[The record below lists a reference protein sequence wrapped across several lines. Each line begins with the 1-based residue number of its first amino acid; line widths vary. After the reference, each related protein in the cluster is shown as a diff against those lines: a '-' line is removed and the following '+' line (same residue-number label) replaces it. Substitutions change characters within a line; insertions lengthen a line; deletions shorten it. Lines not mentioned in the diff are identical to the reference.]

1 MVKKWIVVIAI
12 ILSLAVACALEY
24 HFVNKE
30 FETLENKLETYKMM
44 LEATQ
49 EKIDT
54 EENIIYIEDVHTY
67 WHDKNKV
74 LKGLIWHTGLKDIEV
89 GMARIKTYVEEDDY
103 TEALTELESL
113 IYYITHYAD
122 DFKISFENIL

>member
-1 MVKKWIVVIAI
+1 
-12 ILSLAVACALEY
+12 
-24 HFVNKE
+24 
-30 FETLENKLETYKMM
+30 M
-44 LEATQ
+44 LEATKD
-49 EKIDT
+49 KIDT

-89 GMARIKTYVEEDDY
+89 GMARIKTYVEEDNF

-113 IYYITHYAD
+113 TYYVSHYSD
-122 DFKISFENIL
+122 DFKFSLENVL

>member
-1 MVKKWIVVIAI
+1 MVKKWIVVLSI
-12 ILSLAVACALEY
+12 ISLLAVGCTLEY
-24 HFVNKE
+24 NFVNRE
-30 FETLENKLETYKMM
+30 FHTLESKLETYKTM
-44 LEATQ
+44 LNQTEDHVATA
-49 EKIDT
+49 ENVDYID
-54 EENIIYIEDVHTY
+54 EVHTY
-67 WHDKNKV
+67 WHEKNKV
-74 LKGLIWHTGLKDIEV
+74 LKSLIWHTGLKDIEV